1 MKRSKLLLTLPAILS
16 MGLVGC
22 DASGSNAAEPAH
34 EHNYVAQFTPAT
46 LDSPSETKYVC
57 ECGEVEKV
65 EHGAWCPKTVV
76 EQFCKDV
83 FGSTAPVVG
92 EDYDLYEDV
101 YSTGANF
108 GTSYTKEQILSILM
122 GYYVPAQLVQDG
134 DPELELDRFWSVY
147 YTYED
152 NIVVNYYSYD
162 YYTTEYAATEDTA
175 VDASKTYYVSINGAT
190 LSATLNIRMYNKNY
204 EYIGYGTLIGSGS
217 NFNITKTT
225 AVVDDTPKYFK
236 FRTAVANVP
245 SVDAKIMISTLSD
258 LIYEPYKGN
267 TYPISLGSIELCK
280 IGDYQDY
287 IYKEND
293 KWYKYGAIGKVVLD
307 GTEANWSTRGGATT
321 YAYSCPSI
329 FDGNKASGLCSH
341 WNFISGGA
349 TNSQAN
355 ECVATANTNTSIAI
369 FTNNSSLDTLA
380 NLKTWLGNNT
390 PTIYYVLATPT
401 TTQITDATLI
411 SQLEA
416 LKGAESYKEQTN
428 ISQVNNDEA
437 FIISASALKDL
448 SNL

>member
-1 MKRSKLLLTLPAILS
+1 MANNYKVKMIDLQNKYKFKIFCASQMYDDSELKQKLDTIYQAFPKASATGTSASLDGTANAPMNIDLKGNTSQTGTPTPNSPIPVNVVTGDNTINITGKNLLEGIELGDINS
-16 MGLVGC
+16 
-22 DASGSNAAEPAH
+22 
-34 EHNYVAQFTPAT
+34 
-46 LDSPSETKYVC
+46 
-57 ECGEVEKV
+57 
-65 EHGAWCPKTVV
+65 
-76 EQFCKDV
+76 
-83 FGSTAPVVG
+83 
-92 EDYDLYEDV
+92 
-101 YSTGANF
+101 STGVPSSSSNSYRSLNF
-108 GTSYTKEQILSILM
+108 IE
-122 GYYVPAQLVQDG
+122 
-134 DPELELDRFWSVY
+134 
-147 YTYED
+147 
-152 NIVVNYYSYD
+152 YD
-162 YYTTEYAATEDTA
+162 T
-175 VDASKTYYVSINGAT
+175 SKTYYVSINGAT